1 MKQMSMI
8 KRFQSAAPSSAHA
21 NEKRKPE
28 VKVFRLK
35 LGPDKDVRFE
45 RMNLRELAKRSAVVK
60 LTEDKE
66 ERSPALQAQ
75 IREGFQ
81 AYLRGDY
88 RPIEEFMAELEAELE
103 QQ

>member
-1 MKQMSMI
+1 MSTMI
-8 KRFQSAAPSSAHA
+8 RRFRAAVPANAHA

-28 VKVFRLK
+28 VKVFRLTI
-35 LGPDKDVRFE
+35 GPNKDVRFE
-45 RMNLRELAKRSAVVK
+45 RANVRELAKRSAVAK